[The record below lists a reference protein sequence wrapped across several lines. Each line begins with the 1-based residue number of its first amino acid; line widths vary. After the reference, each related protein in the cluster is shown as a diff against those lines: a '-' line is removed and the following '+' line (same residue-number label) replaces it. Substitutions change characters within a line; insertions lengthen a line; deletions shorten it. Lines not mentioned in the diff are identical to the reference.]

1 MVAIRQEAFWA
12 LGAVPLGELPDEGR
26 LEKVAMEVRAAEY
39 RSCRPYETACTFMA
53 AGADP
58 LEVVKK
64 LLEGARGEE
73 GILAARA
80 SVAWP
85 VHPGPAS
92 VLTAVGIH
100 AGWSFYALHYARVRT
115 DRHGKLPYSL
125 EWVKTWAACLP
136 EAREVV
142 EALQERLFERY
153 PPLRGASLEG
163 LSYPPVFIEAVPRG
177 QVVFA
182 IDAPGRATHVLVAE
196 KALFPM
202 AKPYDWEVLLEA
214 SPEALVRALRRR
226 TPLRALPAKAVRD
239 LLEGRGDAKLVERL
253 AAMGRLGRF

>member
-1 MVAIRQEAFWA
+1 MVAIRQETFWV
-12 LGAVPLGELPDEGR
+12 LTVPLGELPDEGR
-26 LEKVAMEVRAAEY
+26 LKKVAAEVQAADY
-39 RSCRPYETACTFMA
+39 RSCRPYESACTFVA

-64 LLEGARGEE
+64 LLEGVRGEE
-73 GILAARA
+73 GILASRA
-80 SVAWP
+80 SVTWP

-100 AGWSFYALHYARVRT
+100 ARRSFYALHYARVRT
-115 DRHGKLPYSL
+115 DRHGGFPHSL

-136 EAREVV
+136 EAREEV

-182 IDAPGRATHVLVAE
+182 VDAPGRATHVLVAE
-196 KALFPM
+196 KALFPI
-202 AKPYDWEVLLEA
+202 AKPYDWEALLEA
-214 SPEALVRALRRR
+214 SPEALVRVLRRR

-239 LLEGRGDAKLVERL
+239 LLEGRGDAEAVERL
-253 AAMGRLGRF
+253 AAMARLSRF

>member
-1 MVAIRQEAFWA
+1 VSVIRQETFWT
-12 LGAVPLGELPDEGR
+12 LVTVPLGELPDEKR
-26 LEKVAMEVRAAEY
+26 LEKVALEVRAADY
-39 RSCRPYETACTFMA
+39 RSCRPYETACAFMA

-64 LLEGARGEE
+64 LLEGVRGEE
-73 GILAARA
+73 GILASRA
-80 SVAWP
+80 SVTWP

-100 AGWSFYALHYARVRT
+100 ARRLFYVLHYARVRT
-115 DRHGKLPYSL
+115 DRHGGLPHSL

-136 EAREVV
+136 EAREEVK
-142 EALQERLFERY
+142 ALQERLFERY
-153 PPLRGASLEG
+153 PALRGASLEG
-163 LSYPPVFIEAVPRG
+163 LSFVPVLIEAVPRG

-202 AKPYDWEVLLEA
+202 AKPYDWEALLKA
-214 SPEALVRALRRR
+214 SPETLVRVLRRR
-226 TPLRALPAKAVRD
+226 TPLRALPVKAVRE

-253 AAMGRLGRF
+253 AALARLGRF

>member
-1 MVAIRQEAFWA
+1 VIRQEAFWV
-12 LGAVPLGELPDEGR
+12 LGAVPLGELPDGKR
-26 LEKVAMEVRAAEY
+26 LEEVAAGVRAADY
-39 RSCRPYETACTFMA
+39 RSCQPYETACAFVA

-58 LEVVKK
+58 LELVKK
-64 LLEGARGEE
+64 LLEGVRGGE
-73 GILAARA
+73 GILASRA
-80 SVAWP
+80 SVTWP

-100 AGWSFYALHYARVRT
+100 AQHSFYALHYARVRT
-115 DRHGKLPYSL
+115 DRQGRFPHSL

-136 EAREVV
+136 EARKEVK
-142 EALQERLFERY
+142 ALQGRLFERY

-163 LSYPPVFIEAVPRG
+163 LSFVPVFIEAVPRG

-182 IDAPGRATHVLVAE
+182 VDAPGRATHVLVAE

-202 AKPYDWEVLLEA
+202 AKPYDWEALLKA
-214 SPEALVRALRRR
+214 SPEALVRVLRKR
-226 TPLRALPAKAVRD
+226 TPLRALPAKAVRE

-253 AAMGRLGRF
+253 AAMDRLGRF

>member
-1 MVAIRQEAFWA
+1 MGRIEGEAFWT
-12 LGAVPLGELPDEGR
+12 LGAVSLGELPDEKR
-26 LEKVAMEVRAAEY
+26 LEKVALEVRAADY
-39 RSCRPYETACTFMA
+39 RHCRPYETACTFMA

-58 LEVVKK
+58 PEVARE
-64 LLEGARGEE
+64 LLERVRGEE

-100 AGWSFYALHYARVRT
+100 AKRSFYALHYARVRT
-115 DRHGKLPYSL
+115 DRQGRFPHSL
-125 EWVKTWAACLP
+125 EWVITWATCLP
-136 EAREVV
+136 EAREEV

-153 PPLRGASLEG
+153 PPLRETSLED

-182 IDAPGRATHVLVAE
+182 VDAPGRATHVLVAE

-202 AKPYDWEVLLEA
+202 AKPYDWEKLLGA
-214 SPEALVRALRRR
+214 SPEGLVRVLRRR
-226 TPLRALPAKAVRD
+226 TPLRALPAKAVRE
-239 LLEGRGDAKLVERL
+239 LLEGRGDTELVERL
-253 AAMGRLGRF
+253 AALARLGRL